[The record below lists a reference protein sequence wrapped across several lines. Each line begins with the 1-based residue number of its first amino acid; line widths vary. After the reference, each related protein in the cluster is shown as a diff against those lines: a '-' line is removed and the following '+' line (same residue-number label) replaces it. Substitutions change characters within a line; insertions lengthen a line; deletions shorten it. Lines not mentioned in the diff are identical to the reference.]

1 MERVGH
7 RLLAAV
13 AERGAEAFVADTA
26 PIIYRVS
33 RGPDRQLVSACD
45 PLFDAVEDERLGCL
59 VSAASMA
66 ELLIE
71 PFRAGPAALSAIDA
85 FLRQRS
91 LGIAEVD
98 EEIARGAAELLASKR
113 QSRLSSALVAATALH
128 FELPVVTADRRLARG
143 LGASALLVA
152 DYR

>member
-13 AERGAEAFVADTA
+13 AERGAVAFVADTA
-26 PIIYRVS
+26 PIIYRVT
-33 RGPDRQLVSACD
+33 RGPDRQLVGACD

-71 PFRAGPAALSAIDA
+71 PFRTGPAALSAIDA

-91 LGIAEVD
+91 LVVAEVD
-98 EEIARGAAELLASKR
+98 EEIARSAAELLASRR
-113 QSRLSSALVAATALH
+113 QSRLASALVAATALR

-143 LGASALLVA
+143 LGAAALLVA